1 MSYVKGSQPI
11 SFDGLGDRVN
21 KVKKKKFIQNA
32 SSYRTFLQHPILFP
46 SFLKKDMGR
55 SPGLN

>member
-21 KVKKKKFIQNA
+21 KVEKMFIQNA

>member
-21 KVKKKKFIQNA
+21 KVKKKKI
-32 SSYRTFLQHPILFP
+32 HP
-46 SFLKKDMGR
+46 KC
-55 SPGLN
+55 